1 MGFALLGIIIMVAGF
16 IQYSSKWD
24 DENCCQDSPPAS
36 CASTN
41 CGGLLPV
48 ATMCAIP
55 GNEDASFFIDD
66 GCCYG
71 VDSSG
76 PNGLLFL
83 WGGGAFAVV
92 LLTLLIEECA
102 DKCCAQCGQ
111 RCIGCLLFIFNAIGI
126 VFVVVLIAVL
136 LGTEEA
142 ASGCDAKSVE

>member
-41 CGGLLPV
+41 CGGVLPV

-76 PNGLLFL
+76 PNGLLFPVMRTRAFSL
-83 WGGGAFAVV
+83 MTGAAME
-92 LLTLLIEECA
+92 LTH
-102 DKCCAQCGQ
+102 QVQ
-111 RCIGCLLFIFNAIGI
+111 
-126 VFVVVLIAVL
+126 
-136 LGTEEA
+136 T
-142 ASGCDAKSVE
+142 